1 MLAAALLLLCTAPLA
16 AADLHVNGLG
26 WLGNRT
32 AEQRLK
38 LLLGD
43 RATATMDANLLEDAG
58 LVLISALAEDGYL
71 APKLTVE
78 AALADGQQLRQPLD
92 AKLEQPLPR
101 PLAATAATLQVERGT
116 RFTLREISFSGLLA
130 LTEKEARA
138 FFVGENMLIS
148 LNSERIYSP
157 GRLRRSL
164 GNLEESLRQQG
175 FADAVVTSAQPQI
188 DPASGHVSVKVVV
201 QEGRRWLVESLQFA
215 IADGSTP
222 PDQLDGVRLHDPWN
236 SLWRQDTT
244 TAIRRWYYTR
254 GHPDVQITLTLQ
266 TANQP
271 DGTKAVTVLATVV
284 PGPEVRVGAVRFNG
298 NRYTRDATLRR
309 LVRST
314 PGDLLN
320 PIRFDNSQARISRL
334 GVFRAVDLRYEPAA
348 DDTRDVIYDLTEGRR
363 QEVNLL
369 AGYGSYEQL
378 RGGIEWRQSNVL
390 GRAHTSTLKLAQSMK
405 SSQGDYIYTVPD
417 LFGTTLDGSSRL
429 FGLRREELS
438 FLHEEYGANVSV
450 LWPVRRLGFALTTG
464 YTFKHVRNT
473 DNELATQATDED
485 QSNIGSLDIGL
496 VRDRRD
502 NPLRPRKGYKVSLQ
516 AELADRT
523 LGSDVF
529 YQQFVLAGS
538 YHTSWGKGRWIHLG
552 LSHGVVTTVG
562 NSDVSTVPVSVF
574 FFPGGD
580 GSIRGYQKG
589 EAAPRAANG
598 LFVGAHAYLQANV
611 ELEQALTP
619 KWSVVAFFD
628 AIGTAAQLADYP
640 FSEKL
645 YAAGLGVR
653 YQTII
658 GPVRLEYGRNLNPRP
673 LDPSGTVLFSIGFP
687 F

>member
-1 MLAAALLLLCTAPLA
+1 VIA
-16 AADLHVNGLG
+16 
-26 WLGNRT
+26 
-32 AEQRLK
+32 
-38 LLLGD
+38 
-43 RATATMDANLLEDAG
+43 
-58 LVLISALAEDGYL
+58 LISALAEDGYL
-71 APKLTVE
+71 APKLIVE
-78 AALADGQQLRQPLD
+78 ATLASGEQLRQPLD

-175 FADAVVTSAQPQI
+175 FADAVVTSPPPQI
-188 DPASGHVSVKVVV
+188 DPVSGHVSVKVVV

-215 IADGSTP
+215 VTDGSAP
-222 PDQLDGVRLHDPWN
+222 PNQLDGVRLRDPWN
-236 SLWRQDTT
+236 SLWRQDAT

-254 GHPDVQITLTLQ
+254 GHPEVQITLTLQ
-266 TANQP
+266 STDQP
-271 DGTKAVTVLATVV
+271 DGTKAVAVLATVA
-284 PGPEVRVGAVRFNG
+284 PGPEVHVGTVRFSG

-334 GVFRAVDLRYEPAA
+334 GVFRAVDLRYAPAA
-348 DDTRDVIYDLTEGRR
+348 DGTRDIIYDLTEGRR

-378 RGGIEWRQSNVL
+378 RGGIEWRQYNVL

-417 LFGTTLDGSSRL
+417 LFGTSLDGSTRL
-429 FGLRREELS
+429 FGLRREEFS

-450 LWPVRRLGFALTTG
+450 LWPARRLGFALTTG

-473 DNELATQATDED
+473 DNELATRATDED
-485 QSNIGSLDIGL
+485 QSNIGSLDLGL

-502 NPLRPRKGYKVSLQ
+502 NPLRPRQGYKVSLQ
-516 AELADRT
+516 AELADRA

-538 YHTSWGKGRWIHLG
+538 YHTSWGNGRWIHLG

-562 NSDVSTVPVSVF
+562 NSDPTTVPVSVF

-598 LFVGAHAYLQANV
+598 LFVGAHAYVQANV
-611 ELEQALTP
+611 ELEQALTT

-628 AIGTAAQLADYP
+628 ALGTAAKLADYP

-645 YAAGLGVR
+645 YSAGLGVR

-673 LDPSGTVLFSIGFP
+673 LDPGGTVLFSIGFP